1 MRLAEVPTLSVHT
14 LGISCQKTN
23 IEGRRYVD
31 ITTKMG
37 RKYFQGNRTTISK
50 LVNVVDVGRA
60 VEKND
65 KRGHFA
71 GGKVEDFTFGRR
83 RRKSELVRARSGNF
97 FLSTYM
103 AVRRGWSK
111 PVWNFSATIRN
122 FDSSFANSCPVFAS
136 GIPLFIPLS
145 V

>member
-71 GGKVEDFTFGRR
+71 GGKVEDFTVGWR

-97 FLSTYM
+97 FKKVGVSTNS
-103 AVRRGWSK
+103 V
-111 PVWNFSATIRN
+111 SAI
-122 FDSSFANSCPVFAS
+122 SPSEK
-136 GIPLFIPLS
+136 
-145 V
+145 